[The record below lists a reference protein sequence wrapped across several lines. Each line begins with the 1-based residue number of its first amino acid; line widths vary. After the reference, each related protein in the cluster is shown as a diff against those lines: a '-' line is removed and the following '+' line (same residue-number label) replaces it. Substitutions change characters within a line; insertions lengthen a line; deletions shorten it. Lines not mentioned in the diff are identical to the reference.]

1 MIDNTAPSPFE
12 AAAGALALAR
22 HTAEQ
27 HVKSGRDHPEFVL
40 SVMKYELT
48 DGSVHWIVDIDPI
61 APWGEG
67 LRIYGEVDIS
77 RSAEDLAAEI
87 ATIWDDEWT
96 MVWDE
101 IEEEYIPRLIYKWT
115 KWDREGVIV

>member
-1 MIDNTAPSPFE
+1 MSNNTAPSPLE
-12 AAAGALALAR
+12 ATTGALALAR

-27 HVKSGRDHPEFVL
+27 HVKSGRDHPNFNLGVA
-40 SVMKYELT
+40 KYELV
-48 DGSVHWIVDIDPI
+48 DGSTHWVVVIDTDDL
-61 APWGEG
+61 WGEG
-67 LRIYGEVDIS
+67 LRLYGEVDIS

-96 MVWDE
+96 QVWDE

>member
-1 MIDNTAPSPFE
+1 MANATPAAPHEVTAV
-12 AAAGALALAR
+12 ALALAR

-27 HVKSGRDHPEFVL
+27 HVKSGHDHPTFNLGVA
-40 SVMKYELT
+40 KYELV
-48 DGSVHWIVDIDPI
+48 DGSTHWVVVIDTDDLS
-61 APWGEG
+61 GED
-67 LRIYGEVDIS
+67 LRIYEEVDIS

-96 MVWDE
+96 LVWDE